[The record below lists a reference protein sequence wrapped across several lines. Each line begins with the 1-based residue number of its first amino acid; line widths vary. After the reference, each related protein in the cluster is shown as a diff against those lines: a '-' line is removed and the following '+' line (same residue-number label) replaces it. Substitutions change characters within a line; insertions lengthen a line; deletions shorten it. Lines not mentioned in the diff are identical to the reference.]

1 MKISVVIPLYNK
13 EKNIKDTIQSVLN
26 QTNTEFEII
35 VVNDGS
41 TDNSLQII
49 QQIQDPR
56 VRIIDKPNG
65 GVSSARNKGIEE
77 AKYEWIAFLDADDL
91 WEKEYLEECRKV
103 IIINPKIQWLISGFY
118 IKSRK
123 KRSSQVYGKDGVLD
137 NVFEDLW
144 NGMSIYTG
152 TVCVKR
158 ELFLKNPQ
166 LYFRIGMNNSEDR
179 EVWYK
184 LCFIDKHPYYIN
196 KAMLIYDI
204 QVENSLTKVKKIT
217 GNDDFLTMIERIEA
231 FSYFDKASEA
241 DKALFRK
248 FIIRLNRSL
257 LGGRYFKGAFKE
269 SHKPHLGKAQYYIY
283 KYTSFLP
290 YSVRRVINKL
300 HKKLSS

>member
-1 MKISVVIPLYNK
+1 MFSIVIPLYNK
-13 EKNIKDTIQSVLN
+13 EKNIKDTIQSILN
-26 QTNTEFEII
+26 QTFKQFEVI

-41 TDNSLQII
+41 TDNSLQVV
-49 QQIQDPR
+49 QQIQDTR
-56 VRIIDKPNG
+56 VRVIDQPNG

-77 AKYEWIAFLDADDL
+77 AKYEWVAFLDADDL
-91 WEKEYLEECRKV
+91 WEKEYLEEYRKA
-103 IIINPKIQWLISGFY
+103 IINTPNVQWLISGFY
-118 IKSRK
+118 IKSK
-123 KRSSQVYGKDGVLD
+123 KNKSVNVYAKSGVLD

-144 NGMSIYTG
+144 NRLSIYTMV
-152 TVCVKR
+152 VCVKR
-158 ELFLKNPQ
+158 ELFLMCPE
-166 LYFRIGMNNSEDR
+166 LYFRVGMHNSEDR

-196 KAMLIYDI
+196 KPLSTYDI

-217 GNDDFLTMIERIEA
+217 GKDDFLTMIERIEA